1 MRRKR
6 AVAVSVQLAE
16 SEDPQPA
23 LGVRNAFRLCRSADQ
38 SHIKRPCEI
47 ILLFKCYATLCCHW
61 GDFCTYSS
69 VKTLD
74 TVVSFKL
81 LFLFFLKCLC
91 DPSEWQYERS
101 AVLHVLHFHETFD
114 VILFSEF
121 SFSSLHKL
129 SSQRQ
134 INMARRQVSKPTGN
148 VHNQMFLAKLLFS
161 LHSPGGFL
169 CTNSW
174 HFPKNDICKIRPCE
188 CERFKWTRPEESD
201 RKRRPHKKTD
211 GLGYAISLTTGQ
223 QKSSHALDKGA

>member
-1 MRRKR
+1 MPSGCVGRRISHTSKDPAR
-6 AVAVSVQLAE
+6 LFYYLSATQHSVAIGEIFARTALWKHSIQLFH
-16 SEDPQPA
+16 
-23 LGVRNAFRLCRSADQ
+23 LN
-38 SHIKRPCEI
+38 
-47 ILLFKCYATLCCHW
+47 Y
-61 GDFCTYSS
+61 YS
-69 VKTLD
+69 
-74 TVVSFKL
+74 
-81 LFLFFLKCLC
+81 FFLKCLY

-129 SSQRQ
+129 SSQQQ
-134 INMARRQVSKPTGN
+134 INMARRQVSKPTGKCPQSN
-148 VHNQMFLAKLLFS
+148 VFS
-161 LHSPGGFL
+161 QTVIFSPLSGGFL

>member
-1 MRRKR
+1 MPSGCVGRRISHTSKDPAR
-6 AVAVSVQLAE
+6 LFYYLSATQHSVAIGEIFARTALWKHSIQLFH
-16 SEDPQPA
+16 
-23 LGVRNAFRLCRSADQ
+23 LN
-38 SHIKRPCEI
+38 
-47 ILLFKCYATLCCHW
+47 Y
-61 GDFCTYSS
+61 YS
-69 VKTLD
+69 
-74 TVVSFKL
+74 F
-81 LFLFFLKCLC
+81 FFLKCLC

-134 INMARRQVSKPTGN
+134 INMARRQVSETNGKCPQSN
-148 VHNQMFLAKLLFS
+148 VFS
-161 LHSPGGFL
+161 QTFIFSPLSGGFL

>member
-81 LFLFFLKCLC
+81 LFFFLKCLC
-91 DPSEWQYERS
+91 DPSEWQFERS

-134 INMARRQVSKPTGN
+134 INMARRQVSETNGECPQSN
-148 VHNQMFLAKLLFS
+148 VFS
-161 LHSPGGFL
+161 QTFIFSPLSGGFL

>member
-81 LFLFFLKCLC
+81 LFFFLKCLY

-134 INMARRQVSKPTGN
+134 INMARRQVSETNGKCPQSN
-148 VHNQMFLAKLLFS
+148 VFS
-161 LHSPGGFL
+161 QTFIFSPLSGGFL

>member
-81 LFLFFLKCLC
+81 LFLFFLKCLY
-91 DPSEWQYERS
+91 DPSEWQYERRPPCVAFS
-101 AVLHVLHFHETFD
+101 RDFWCDFVFRVQ
-114 VILFSEF
+114 LFIPP
-121 SFSSLHKL
+121 
-129 SSQRQ
+129 Q
-134 INMARRQVSKPTGN
+134 IIFT
-148 VHNQMFLAKLLFS
+148 
-161 LHSPGGFL
+161 
-169 CTNSW
+169 T
-174 HFPKNDICKIRPCE
+174 
-188 CERFKWTRPEESD
+188 
-201 RKRRPHKKTD
+201 TD
-211 GLGYAISLTTGQ
+211 KHGETTGF
-223 QKSSHALDKGA
+223 KTNREMSTIKCF

>member
-81 LFLFFLKCLC
+81 LFFFFKVSVWAVRMTVRTLSRPPCVAFSRDFWCDFVFRVQLFIPPQIIFTTTDK
-91 DPSEWQYERS
+91 
-101 AVLHVLHFHETFD
+101 HGETTGFRN
-114 VILFSEF
+114 
-121 SFSSLHKL
+121 
-129 SSQRQ
+129 QQ
-134 INMARRQVSKPTGN
+134 GN